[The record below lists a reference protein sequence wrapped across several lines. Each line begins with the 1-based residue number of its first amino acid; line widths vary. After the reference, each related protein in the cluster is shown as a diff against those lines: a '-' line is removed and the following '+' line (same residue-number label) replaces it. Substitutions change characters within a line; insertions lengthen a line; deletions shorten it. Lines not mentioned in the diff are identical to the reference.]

1 VTEENWPLI
10 EATLMTSQAIEAYGG
25 VRFSREALE
34 MGAAS
39 LNAGNVP
46 MQADHNQ
53 TKPVR
58 VRNLRAW
65 VDDGADGFYRLKLS
79 YEIHPED
86 AHIVANRRG
95 MSAAMRAPIDG
106 REDLGEVQTAI
117 DLSADHAWFDDD
129 ALLAAE
135 SLVIAGGLLRTDIRT
150 ERVYQFSFVPDPQI
164 FVTVV
169 LPFAG
174 VIATGALGSALWDA
188 VKLLF
193 QRRRT
198 PPNGDA
204 HKPTRVNLRL
214 EDGGRSLSGIVET
227 QDETVA
233 NRAID
238 AFEGLAREFMATPSS
253 PEAAADPSDRR
264 LLVWDDTAAAWLPH
278 SPAQTEQPL
287 PPVELDE

>member
-1 VTEENWPLI
+1 MTEENWPLI
-10 EATLMTSQAIEAYGG
+10 EATLMTSQAIAAYGG

-34 MGAAS
+34 IAAAS
-39 LNAGNVP
+39 LNGGGVP
-46 MQADHNQ
+46 MQADHDQ
-53 TKPVR
+53 AKPVR

-65 VDDGADGFYRLKLS
+65 VDDGVDGFYRLKLS
-79 YEIHPED
+79 YEVHPRD
-86 AHIVANRRG
+86 AHNVESRRG

-106 REDLGEVQTAI
+106 RGDLGDVQTAI
-117 DLSADHAWFDDD
+117 DLSADHAWFDDE

-135 SLVIAGGLLRTDIRT
+135 SLVVAAGLARTDIRV

-174 VIATGALGSALWDA
+174 VITTGALGSALWDA

-193 QRRRT
+193 RKRRT

-204 HKPTRVNLRL
+204 RKPTRVNLRL
-214 EDGGRSLSGIVET
+214 EDGGRSFSGIVET
-227 QDETVA
+227 QDEAVA
-233 NRAID
+233 SRAID
-238 AFEGLAREFMATPSS
+238 AFDRLAREFMAAP
-253 PEAAADPSDRR
+253 AAADPSDRR
-264 LLVWDDTAAAWLPH
+264 LLVWDHTAATWVPH
-278 SPAQTEQPL
+278 WPAQAEQAL

>member
-1 VTEENWPLI
+1 MTEETWPLI
-10 EATLMTSQAIEAYGG
+10 DATLMTSEEIEAYGG
-25 VRFSREALE
+25 VRFTREALE
-34 MGAAS
+34 MAADS

-46 MQADHNQ
+46 MQADHDQ

-65 VDDGADGFYRLKLS
+65 VDDGADGFDRLKLS
-79 YEIHPED
+79 YEVHPDD
-86 AHIVANRRG
+86 AHYVAHRRA
-95 MSAAMRAPIDG
+95 MSAAMRAPLDG
-106 REDLGEVQTAI
+106 RDPLGGVQTAV

-135 SLVIAGGLLRTDIRT
+135 SLVVAGGLPRTSIRT

-174 VIATGALGSALWDA
+174 VVVTGALGSALWDG

-193 QRRRT
+193 RRRRT

-204 HKPTRVNLRL
+204 HKPTRVNLRV
-214 EDGGRSLSGIVET
+214 EDGERSLSGIVET
-227 QDETVA
+227 QDETIA

-238 AFEGLAREFMATPSS
+238 AFDELAREFLREPSS
-253 PEAAADPSDRR
+253 RQVAEPTDRR
-264 LLVWDDTAAAWLPH
+264 LLVWDDTASAWLPH
-278 SPAQTEQPL
+278 DPAQVDQPL
-287 PPVELDE
+287 PPVEGDE